1 LFWQTNLPQ
10 HWIDEKSGRDEVGTD
25 AEISKGTGLCY
36 LVYHAFR
43 LVFVYNDKSSN
54 SNSLVPF
61 DLIIPRSAGEP
72 LNLNINMGET
82 LFILGANGT
91 GKSSLMQRLYSP
103 HHANAR
109 RISAHRQTWFSSNAM
124 TLSPQQKRD
133 FELNIRGV
141 DTSLESRWK
150 DDYATQR
157 ASIAIYD
164 LIDAENV
171 RARSIAGAVDGN
183 NIDLAKTLSKKDA
196 PIKIIN
202 ELLRL
207 SNIPIEISVR
217 ESDQVVASKCG
228 GTPYSIAELSDG
240 ERNALLIAANVLTVK
255 DGTLVLIDEPERHLH
270 RSIISPLLTLLFSKR
285 DDCAFIVSTHDV
297 MLPLDNPSARTLLIR
312 GCTYTGSSV
321 SCWDADL
328 VPPETEID
336 DDLKKDILGARR
348 KLLFIEG
355 TERSLDK
362 PLYSL
367 VFPDVSIVA
376 KSSCRD
382 VEHAVFSIRDS
393 GNLHWLHAFGIV
405 DNDRRT
411 EADINRLK
419 EKGVYALSVF
429 SVESIYY
436 HLCIQY
442 LIAQRHASVTGDDA
456 STYLANAKTAA
467 IEAIRPHI
475 QRLSERAA
483 EKTLREEVF
492 RHLPRREEIAAG
504 APINVSIDVASAV
517 TAERERLQDALNA
530 GNLAEIIS
538 QYPVRETPA
547 LDKITKELGFQ
558 NREQYEGA
566 VRKLLMDDNE
576 ALTFVKS
583 LFGTLASDI
592 ETT

>member
-1 LFWQTNLPQ
+1 
-10 HWIDEKSGRDEVGTD
+10 
-25 AEISKGTGLCY
+25 
-36 LVYHAFR
+36 
-43 LVFVYNDKSSN
+43 
-54 SNSLVPF
+54 
-61 DLIIPRSAGEP
+61 
-72 LNLNINMGET
+72 
-82 LFILGANGT
+82 
-91 GKSSLMQRLYSP
+91 
-103 HHANAR
+103 
-109 RISAHRQTWFSSNAM
+109 
-124 TLSPQQKRD
+124 
-133 FELNIRGV
+133 
-141 DTSLESRWK
+141 
-150 DDYATQR
+150 
-157 ASIAIYD
+157 
-164 LIDAENV
+164 V
-171 RARSIAGAVDGN
+171 RARSIADAVDDN

-228 GTPYSIAELSDG
+228 GMPYSIAELSDG

-255 DGTLVLIDEPERHLH
+255 NSTLVLIDEPERHLH

-285 DDCAFIVSTHDV
+285 DDCSFIVSTHDV

-312 GCTYTGSSV
+312 GCIYTGSSV
-321 SCWDADL
+321 SGWEVDL

-367 VFPDVSIVA
+367 VFPNVSIVA

-382 VEHAVFSIRDS
+382 VEHAVSSIRDS
-393 GNLHWLHAFGIV
+393 GALHWLHAFGIV

-419 EKGVYALSVF
+419 EKGIYALSVF

-436 HLCIQY
+436 HPRVQCLV
-442 LIAQRHASVTGDDA
+442 AQRHAVVTGDDA
-456 STYLANAKTAA
+456 SRRLVNAKTAA
-467 IEAIRPHI
+467 IEAIKQHI
-475 QRLSERAA
+475 QRLSERTA
-483 EKTLREEVF
+483 EKAIREKVF
-492 RHLPRREEIAAG
+492 RHLPRREEIAART
-504 APINVSIDVASAV
+504 PICVSIDVASSV
-517 TAERERLQDALNA
+517 TVERERLQNALDTS
-530 GNLAEIIS
+530 NLAEIIS

-547 LDKITKELGFQ
+547 LNKIAKELGFQ

-576 ALTFVKS
+576 ALAFVKS
-583 LFGTLASDI
+583 LFGTLEADI
-592 ETT
+592 EAV